1 MKNKNY
7 FFISLRLRLRVCC
20 RERTEERRSLIA
32 DIWLLRIFR
41 LTKLHMANIFVNA
54 VTYVIIVG
62 VCVGVEVGKEKQWFM
77 CEMRLEGDAMLPCN
91 PCKQSVSSLSFFFA
105 SPEDVY
111 FDSTR
116 ILVQFWY
123 SYRVK
128 HLIAF
133 ILCKMIVI
141 ATRLLQIQ
149 HFAKWQR
156 NICKLSSFPEL
167 SDRHT
172 LVISIASSLLIPHL
186 MQCNGCLWPSLTFE
200 SVHGTDIEVS
210 KVCLLMDEYNSQD
223 ISGRSNAKTSPRV
236 VLMHFSE

>member
-186 MQCNGCLWPSLTFE
+186 MISCNAMDVCGHPSHLNPFMAL
-200 SVHGTDIEVS
+200 IL
-210 KVCLLMDEYNSQD
+210 KSQRFACWWTS
-223 ISGRSNAKTSPRV
+223 IIAKTLAVGRTQRPR
-236 VLMHFSE
+236 LALC